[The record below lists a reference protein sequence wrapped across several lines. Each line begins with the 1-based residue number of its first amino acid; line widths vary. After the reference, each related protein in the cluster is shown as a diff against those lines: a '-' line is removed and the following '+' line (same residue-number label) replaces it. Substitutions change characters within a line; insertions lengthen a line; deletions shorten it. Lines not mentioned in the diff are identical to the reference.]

1 MPAWRILHHLWV
13 SQFLKQKT
21 RDDFGDKE
29 MVVSTWFS
37 MRTTG
42 SKTVFALGTSA
53 LTLCPDSGDLLQT
66 KALDIK
72 SKQPPEK
79 CPLRDVSLWST
90 LCTSLGNTQLFLSC
104 HCWFWSGLLGLFIGR
119 KWASGSIKLTK
130 WGRCTNLCKNNAG
143 SWQSGNKT
151 KTHVRWSIKC
161 TKKKGGGP
169 DCLMAVTII
178 QLHALHAC
186 ILPQPTL
193 DSTDAVH
200 AAPLIVLIE
209 DLSIFLAM

>member
-1 MPAWRILHHLWV
+1 
-13 SQFLKQKT
+13 
-21 RDDFGDKE
+21 
-29 MVVSTWFS
+29 

-151 KTHVRWSIKC
+151 KTHVHWSIKC
-161 TKKKGGGP
+161 TKKKGGEGEGP
-169 DCLMAVTII
+169 RLLNGSDYNTAACSACLYSPTAHIGQHRCCTCCSSYSFDWGFEYFPCYVEELCVLWWPSTTSVFI
-178 QLHALHAC
+178 QHTAR
-186 ILPQPTL
+186 
-193 DSTDAVH
+193 
-200 AAPLIVLIE
+200 
-209 DLSIFLAM
+209 

>member
-1 MPAWRILHHLWV
+1 
-13 SQFLKQKT
+13 
-21 RDDFGDKE
+21 
-29 MVVSTWFS
+29 

-151 KTHVRWSIKC
+151 KTHVHWSIKC
-161 TKKKGGGP
+161 TKKKGGEGGP